1 VRLTRHLVAAGGEW
15 LAMKGLYPHEEIA
28 QLKGA
33 RVTRDVPLRVPGL
46 DADRHLIV
54 MEPV

>member
-1 VRLTRHLVAAGGEW
+1 
-15 LAMKGLYPHEEIA
+15 MKGLYPHEEIA

-33 RVTRDVPLRVPGL
+33 RLRAEHRLNVPEL

-54 MEPV
+54 LEAV